1 MKTESSLSSVNDVL
15 VVSCPLFKAG
25 VITGLM
31 EDAVPPQEKVMQ
43 SHIELCLHSF
53 LAGVFITCYMF
64 MKEFSNKV
72 LVSINKHISG
82 I

>member
-1 MKTESSLSSVNDVL
+1 MKSKSSLSSVNDVL
-15 VVSCPLFKAG
+15 VVFFSLFKSG

-31 EDAVPPQEKVMQ
+31 EDGVPPQEKVMQ
-43 SHIELCLHSF
+43 SHRELCLPSF

-64 MKEFSNKV
+64 MKELSNKV
-72 LVSINKHISG
+72 LVSINRHISG